1 MALEGT
7 SRTRHDQPATAGVPH
22 PALTRVLRLVLWL
35 LAVSVL
41 AQAVLA
47 GLFLDGNDAWRD
59 WHAANGMV
67 LLPLLALVQV
77 VLAILVWRSVR
88 GRGWP
93 AIASVGL
100 LLAILLQIAM
110 GQAGQ
115 LAVHVPLGVAIFGL
129 VGTLLGRIRDLTR
142 PATHPTSSTSSQG
155 AA

>member
-1 MALEGT
+1 MAVEGT
-7 SRTRHDQPATAGVPH
+7 SRTRREQPATAGVPH